1 MLSTLLTMSI
11 IAVIGAARIFAN
23 SGRYDVG
30 TNSQHRKLVGWL
42 ISTTPHTSV
51 QRGAANVAVPDLP
64 EVTNEPTACENKL
77 LVAYC
82 RVLPPIARHNQG
94 RSFTLASHSLL
105 SLRKSLG
112 GKSNRLLWFLLV

>member
-11 IAVIGAARIFAN
+11 IAVIGATRFAN

-42 ISTTPHTSV
+42 ISTTPHASV
-51 QRGAANVAVPDLP
+51 QRGAANVEVPDLP
-64 EVTNEPTACENKL
+64 DVTNELTACENKL

-82 RVLPPIARHNQG
+82 RVLLQLPVTTWDVPSR
-94 RSFTLASHSLL
+94 
-105 SLRKSLG
+105 
-112 GKSNRLLWFLLV
+112 